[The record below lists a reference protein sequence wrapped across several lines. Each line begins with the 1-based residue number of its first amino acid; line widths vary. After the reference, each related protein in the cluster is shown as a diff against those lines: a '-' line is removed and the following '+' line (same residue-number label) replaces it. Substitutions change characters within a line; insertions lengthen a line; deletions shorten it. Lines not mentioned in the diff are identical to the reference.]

1 MRRETRNPRRAEC
14 IAQAEF
20 DVNSWGHGHGS
31 KLSPSRAEVLNG
43 GIESV
48 HIGTI
53 STGSQAIAVFQEF
66 IENGSDQ

>member
-1 MRRETRNPRRAEC
+1 VRRETRNPRPAEY

-20 DVNSWGHGHGS
+20 DVNSWGQGHGS

-53 STGSQAIAVFQEF
+53 RTESQAIAVIQQF
-66 IENGSDQ
+66 IEKGNEQ